1 MDKSIIILGSTG
13 SVGSTTLSVIKN
25 NNFKVK
31 LLSTNKNAS
40 KLLKQAILYKVKDV
54 IIEDK
59 KKI

>member
-54 IIEDK
+54 K
-59 KKI
+59 H